1 MNNMKE
7 YKILQLNVWTGRIKG
22 KLLEFI
28 KNNNFDLIC
37 IQEAVWSEN
46 EEVLEIFS
54 ATVDQIK
61 ECSNLQFESR
71 TANWYTKAF
80 NSIIYQGNAILSREE
95 IVDEIIELVYGEEK
109 LAENAKDL
117 LNHCYK
123 AQLIKLVSGLN
134 VVNYHGYWL
143 PSPVGDET
151 TIKVMQ
157 NVTKMFKD
165 ITGPLVMCGDLNIIH
180 ESPAMRELDF
190 LIDLTHEYHIDNT
203 LNGLKYN
210 GKVACDHILTS
221 KDVETVKFE
230 VLGTP
235 VSDYKA
241 LIATIRVSQI

>member
-28 KNNNFDLIC
+28 KDNNFDLIC

-61 ECSNLQFESR
+61 ECSSLQFESR
-71 TANWYTKAF
+71 TANWYTNAF

-95 IVDEIIELVYGEEK
+95 IVDEITELVYGEEK

-123 AQLIKLVSGLN
+123 AQLVKLASGLN

-143 PSPVGDET
+143 PSPVGNET
-151 TIKVMQ
+151 TTKVMQ
-157 NVTKMFKD
+157 NVTK
-165 ITGPLVMCGDLNIIH
+165 
-180 ESPAMRELDF
+180 
-190 LIDLTHEYHIDNT
+190 
-203 LNGLKYN
+203 
-210 GKVACDHILTS
+210 IL
-221 KDVETVKFE
+221 
-230 VLGTP
+230 L
-235 VSDYKA
+235 
-241 LIATIRVSQI
+241 